1 MNKAIKTGLIV
12 AVIHLIL
19 FGLVWAMAIFKIGC
33 SEWGCLG
40 YAILASL
47 PWSLLLVYL
56 SVPTYLV
63 NGLVIILLNFAT
75 YFLVGYLLGLLFSRK
90 AKPVIPSDN
99 SNG

>member
-1 MNKAIKTGLIV
+1 MNKAVKVGLV
-12 AVIHLIL
+12 LAVIHLIL
-19 FGLVWAMAIFKIGC
+19 FGLVWVMGIFQLGC

-40 YAILASL
+40 YLVLASL

-63 NGLVIILLNFAT
+63 NGFVIIALNFAT
-75 YFLVGYLLGLLFSRK
+75 YFLIGYLVAPLFSRK
-90 AKPVIPSDN
+90 SKAVTPPDN

>member
-1 MNKAIKTGLIV
+1 MNKAIKVGLIV
-12 AVIHLIL
+12 AVIHLVL
-19 FGLVWAMAIFKIGC
+19 FGLVWGMAILKIGC

-40 YAILASL
+40 YAIIASM

-63 NGLVIILLNFAT
+63 NGLVIIALNFAT
-75 YFLVGYLLGLLFSRK
+75 YFLVGYLLGLFLSRK
-90 AKPVIPSDN
+90 SKISTQPDN